1 MRYESRPESV
11 AVRAEPDVQHKFVV
25 AVIDRLRA
33 AGVESIAVR

>member
-11 AVRAEPDVQHKFVV
+11 AVRAEPEVRHKFVV

-33 AGVESIAVR
+33 AGVESITVR